1 VSIQNDRNYK
11 SAQII
16 SIVLGICLVINFG
29 CDFWAFRSYKQTD
42 VSGSDVLRAS
52 SVELHLQKLDRA
64 IEAMH
69 LKHFGNISPRAQEQ
83 LQEAT
88 AETNELKTLLS
99 DHTDQ
104 RDILEVISG
113 VLRTHPF
120 DDIVTI
126 DELVHKLV
134 LNQSEILEK
143 AVNVDRVRNK
153 QLDQRLSAAIVFDLL
168 LIVIAGALYYFE
180 RRIRQRI
187 EANLVFA
194 NLNFQKINRSLENKL
209 LDHFEQSKLLIH
221 DLKNPLGTIQG
232 YADLILDEGSD
243 SPSIQEFSNTIR
255 KSSEKTIRLI
265 DAILLS
271 DGLGNPLN
279 KKTSGMTDV
288 CGIIDLVTAE
298 FASQAKLKSQTIRL
312 DLPAMGIQIMGAES
326 KLEEL
331 LGNLLSNAIKYSPA
345 KSSIWIRCHVNARE
359 VIVEV
364 EDQGPGFTKED
375 RERAFRPGQTL
386 SAKTTAGE
394 SSTGYGLFIARQI
407 AEMHKGSLEIGESK
421 SGRGA
426 CVSLRL
432 PIRRGPQPSLDL

>member
-1 VSIQNDRNYK
+1 MNDRNYK

-16 SIVLGICLVINFG
+16 SIVLGICLVINFA
-29 CDFWAFRSYKQTD
+29 CDFWAFRTYKQTD
-42 VSGSDVLRAS
+42 VSGGDVLRAS

-69 LKHFGNISPRAQEQ
+69 LTRSGQVSPRAQDQ
-83 LQEAT
+83 LRVAT
-88 AETNELKTLLS
+88 AETNELKTLLG
-99 DHTDQ
+99 DHEDQ

-120 DDIVTI
+120 DDIGTI

-143 AVNVDRVRNK
+143 AVTVDRVRNR

-180 RRIRQRI
+180 RRIRQKI

-194 NLNFQKINRSLENKL
+194 NLNFQKINRSLEDKL
-209 LDHFEQSKLLIH
+209 LDHFERSKLMIH

-255 KSSEKTIRLI
+255 KSSEKTLRLI

-279 KKTSGMTDV
+279 KKAKGMADLS
-288 CGIIDLVTAE
+288 GIIELVADE

-312 DLPAMGIQIMGAES
+312 DFPAVGIQIMGEES

-331 LGNLLSNAIKYSPA
+331 LGNLLSNAIKYSPVE
-345 KSSIWIRCHVNARE
+345 SSIWIRCHANGRE

-364 EDQGPGFTKED
+364 EDQGPGFTKQD
-375 RERAFRPGQTL
+375 REKAFRPRQTL

-421 SGRGA
+421 SGKGA

-432 PIRRGPQPSLDL
+432 PIRQGPQSNLDL